1 MLDLIVSAELSA
13 LPLKE
18 FLRKSGLSLTLR
30 RRIKHNGVITRNG
43 TPINWNEAVFD
54 QDQIT
59 VSWPLDNKLKPIPMD
74 LAIAYEDSTL
84 LVIDKPPGI
93 MVHPTARQDD
103 ITIANGVLHHYRE
116 SGQSC
121 DFHPVHRLDRQTS
134 GLLLLAKN
142 AYIHHL
148 LSGKGIKH
156 VQRSYQAIVTGQPQ
170 PSAGTINAPIG
181 RKPGSIIE
189 RVISPCG
196 QEAVTDYRLISGTAA
211 ASLMQI
217 SLRTGRTHQIRVHF
231 SHIGHPLLGDD
242 LYGGCTE
249 LINRQALHAGKL
261 AFNHP
266 ITSEPLT
273 IHSPLPADMLSVL
286 TLIGINDGIIQGI

>member
-1 MLDLIVSAELSA
+1 MLDLLVSTELSA

-43 TPINWNEAVFD
+43 AHINWNEPVFN

-59 VSWPLDNKLKPIPMD
+59 VSWPLENKLEPIPMN
-74 LAIAYEDSTL
+74 LAIAYEDSAL
-84 LVIDKPPGI
+84 LVIDKPSGI
-93 MVHPTARQDD
+93 MVHPTARQDGM
-103 ITIANGVLHHYRE
+103 TIANGVLHYYRE

-134 GLLLLAKN
+134 GLLLVAKN

-148 LSGKGIKH
+148 LSGQGIKH
-156 VQRSYQAIVTGQPQ
+156 VQRSYQAIVTGQPH
-170 PSAGTINAPIG
+170 PLAGTIDAPIG

-189 RVISPCG
+189 RMISPNG
-196 QEAVTDYRLISGTAA
+196 QEAVTDYQLISGSSA

-217 SLRTGRTHQIRVHF
+217 TLRTGRTHQIRVHF

-242 LYGGCTE
+242 LYGGCTD
-249 LINRQALHAGKL
+249 LMKRQALHAGQL

-266 ITSEPLT
+266 ITNEPLI

-286 TLIGINDGIIQGI
+286 TVLGINDRIRQEI

>member
-1 MLDLIVSAELSA
+1 MLDLLVSTELSA

-43 TPINWNEAVFD
+43 AHINWNEPVFN

-59 VSWPLDNKLKPIPMD
+59 VSWPLENKLEPIAMP
-74 LAIAYEDSTL
+74 LVIAYEDNAL
-84 LVIDKPPGI
+84 LVIDKPSGI
-93 MVHPTARQDD
+93 MVHPTARQDG

-134 GLLLLAKN
+134 GLLLVAKN

-148 LSGKGIKH
+148 LSGQGIKH

-170 PSAGTINAPIG
+170 PLSGTIDAPIG

-189 RVISPCG
+189 RMISASG
-196 QEAVTDYRLISGTAA
+196 QEAVTDYRTISGTST

-242 LYGGCTE
+242 LYGGCTD

-266 ITSEPLT
+266 ITNELLT
-273 IHSPLPADMLSVL
+273 IHSPLPPDMLSILTVL
-286 TLIGINDGIIQGI
+286 GIKDKIRQEI

>member
-1 MLDLIVSAELSA
+1 MLDLLVSTELSA

-43 TPINWNEAVFD
+43 AHINWNEPVFN

-59 VSWPLDNKLKPIPMD
+59 VSWPLENKLEPIPMN
-74 LAIAYEDSTL
+74 LAIAYEDSAL
-84 LVIDKPPGI
+84 LVIDKPSGI
-93 MVHPTARQDD
+93 MVHPTARQDGM
-103 ITIANGVLHHYRE
+103 TIANGVLHYYRE

-134 GLLLLAKN
+134 GLLLVAKN

-148 LSGKGIKH
+148 LSGQGIKH
-156 VQRSYQAIVTGQPQ
+156 VQRSYQAIVTGQPH
-170 PSAGTINAPIG
+170 PLSGTIDAPIG

-189 RVISPCG
+189 RMISPNG
-196 QEAVTDYRLISGTAA
+196 QEAVTDYQLISGSSA

-217 SLRTGRTHQIRVHF
+217 TLRTGRTHQIRVHF

-242 LYGGCTE
+242 LYGGCTD
-249 LINRQALHAGKL
+249 LMKRQALHAGQL

-266 ITSEPLT
+266 ITNEPLI

-286 TLIGINDGIIQGI
+286 TALGINDRIRQEI

>member
-1 MLDLIVSAELSA
+1 MLDLLVSTELSA

-43 TPINWNEAVFD
+43 AHINWNEPVFN

-59 VSWPLDNKLKPIPMD
+59 VSWPLENKLEPIAMP
-74 LAIAYEDSTL
+74 LVIAYEDNAL
-84 LVIDKPPGI
+84 LVIDKPSGI
-93 MVHPTARQDD
+93 MVHPTARQDG
-103 ITIANGVLHHYRE
+103 ITIANGVLHHYWE

-121 DFHPVHRLDRQTS
+121 DFHPIHRLDRQTS
-134 GLLLLAKN
+134 GLLLVAKN

-148 LSGKGIKH
+148 LSGQGIKH

-170 PSAGTINAPIG
+170 PLSGTIDAPIG

-189 RVISPCG
+189 RMISASG
-196 QEAVTDYRLISGTAA
+196 QEAVTDYRTISGTST

-217 SLRTGRTHQIRVHF
+217 ALRTGRTHQIRVHF

-242 LYGGCTE
+242 LYGGCTD

-266 ITSEPLT
+266 ITNELLT
-273 IHSPLPADMLSVL
+273 IHSPLPPDMLSILTVL
-286 TLIGINDGIIQGI
+286 GIKDKIRQEI

>member
-1 MLDLIVSAELSA
+1 MLDLLVSTELSA

-43 TPINWNEAVFD
+43 AHINWNEPVFN

-59 VSWPLDNKLKPIPMD
+59 VSWPLENKLEPIAMP
-74 LAIAYEDSTL
+74 LVIAYEDNAL
-84 LVIDKPPGI
+84 LVIDKPSGI
-93 MVHPTARQDD
+93 MVHPTARQDG

-134 GLLLLAKN
+134 GLLLVAKN

-148 LSGKGIKH
+148 LSGQGIKH

-170 PSAGTINAPIG
+170 PLSGTIDAPIG

-189 RVISPCG
+189 RMISASG
-196 QEAVTDYRLISGTAA
+196 QEAVTDYRTISGTST

-217 SLRTGRTHQIRVHF
+217 ALRTGRTHQIRVHF

-242 LYGGCTE
+242 LYGGCTD

-266 ITSEPLT
+266 ITRLDKKYDT
-273 IHSPLPADMLSVL
+273 FL
-286 TLIGINDGIIQGI
+286 

>member
-1 MLDLIVSAELSA
+1 MLDLLVSTELSA

-43 TPINWNEAVFD
+43 AHINWNEPVFN

-59 VSWPLDNKLKPIPMD
+59 VSWPLENKLEPIPMN
-74 LAIAYEDSTL
+74 LAIAYEDSAL
-84 LVIDKPPGI
+84 LVIDKPSGI
-93 MVHPTARQDD
+93 MVHPTARQDGM
-103 ITIANGVLHHYRE
+103 TIANGVLHYYRE

-134 GLLLLAKN
+134 GLLLVAKN

-148 LSGKGIKH
+148 LSGQGIKH
-156 VQRSYQAIVTGQPQ
+156 VQRSYQAIVTGQPH
-170 PSAGTINAPIG
+170 PLAGTIDAPIG

-189 RVISPCG
+189 RMISPNG
-196 QEAVTDYRLISGTAA
+196 QEAVTDYQMISGSSA

-217 SLRTGRTHQIRVHF
+217 TLRTGRTHQIRVHF

-242 LYGGCTE
+242 LYGGCTD
-249 LINRQALHAGKL
+249 LMKRQALHAGQL

-266 ITSEPLT
+266 VTNEPLI

-286 TLIGINDGIIQGI
+286 TVLGINDRIRQEI

>member
-1 MLDLIVSAELSA
+1 M
-13 LPLKE
+13 PL
-18 FLRKSGLSLTLR
+18 
-30 RRIKHNGVITRNG
+30 V
-43 TPINWNEAVFD
+43 
-54 QDQIT
+54 
-59 VSWPLDNKLKPIPMD
+59 
-74 LAIAYEDSTL
+74 IAYEDNAL
-84 LVIDKPPGI
+84 LVIDKPSGI
-93 MVHPTARQDD
+93 MVHPTARQDG

-134 GLLLLAKN
+134 GLLLVAKN

-148 LSGKGIKH
+148 LSGQGIKH

-170 PSAGTINAPIG
+170 PLSGTIDAPIG

-189 RVISPCG
+189 RMISASG
-196 QEAVTDYRLISGTAA
+196 QEAVTDYRTISGTST

-242 LYGGCTE
+242 LYGGCTD

-266 ITSEPLT
+266 ITNELLT
-273 IHSPLPADMLSVL
+273 IHSPLPPDMLSILTVL
-286 TLIGINDGIIQGI
+286 GIKDKIRQEI

>member
-1 MLDLIVSAELSA
+1 MLDLIVSDKLST

-43 TPINWNEAVFD
+43 TPISWNEPVFG

-59 VSWPLDNKLKPIPMD
+59 VSWPLENKIEPMPLP
-74 LAIAYEDSTL
+74 LAIAYEDSAL
-84 LVIDKPPGI
+84 LVIDKPPDI
-93 MVHPTARQDD
+93 MVHPTARQDS

-148 LSGKGIKH
+148 LSGQGIKH
-156 VQRSYQAIVTGQPQ
+156 VQRTYQAIVTGQPQ
-170 PSAGTINAPIG
+170 PAAGTINAPIG

-189 RVISPCG
+189 RMISPCG
-196 QEAVTDYRLISGTAA
+196 QEAVTDYQMISGVSA

-242 LYGGCTE
+242 LYGGATE

-266 ITSEPLT
+266 ITNELLT
-273 IHSPLPADMLSVL
+273 IHSPLPADMRSVL
-286 TLIGINDGIIQGI
+286 TLLGMHDPFDNGL

>member
-1 MLDLIVSAELSA
+1 MLDLLVSTELSA

-43 TPINWNEAVFD
+43 AHISWNEPVFN

-59 VSWPLDNKLKPIPMD
+59 VSWPLENKLEPIPLP
-74 LAIAYEDSTL
+74 LAISYEDSAL
-84 LVIDKPPGI
+84 LVIDKPSGI
-93 MVHPTARQDD
+93 MVHPTARQDGV
-103 ITIANGVLHHYRE
+103 TIANGVLHHYRE

-134 GLLLLAKN
+134 GLLLVAKN

-148 LSGKGIKH
+148 LSGQGIKH
-156 VQRSYQAIVTGQPQ
+156 VQRSYQAIVTGQPH
-170 PSAGTINAPIG
+170 PLVGTIDAPIG

-189 RVISPCG
+189 RMIAASG
-196 QEAVTDYRLISGTAA
+196 QEAVTDYQTISGTST

-217 SLRTGRTHQIRVHF
+217 ALRTGRTHQIRVHF
-231 SHIGHPLLGDD
+231 SYIGHPLLGDD
-242 LYGGCTE
+242 LYGGCTD

-266 ITSEPLT
+266 ITNELLT

-286 TLIGINDGIIQGI
+286 TVLGIKDNIRQEI